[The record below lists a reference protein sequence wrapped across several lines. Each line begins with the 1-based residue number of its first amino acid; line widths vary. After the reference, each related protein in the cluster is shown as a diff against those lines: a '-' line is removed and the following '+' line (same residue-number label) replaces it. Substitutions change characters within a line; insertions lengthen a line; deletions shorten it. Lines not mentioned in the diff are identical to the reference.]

1 MGLTGADEAAAALRA
16 CLEPAGVVCDFQ
28 ALPDYP
34 TITKLRAMS
43 RHQQLIRMDFEDGF
57 GGYDSGPLLGRYRGA
72 LADCDAVV
80 LSDYGKGTLAP
91 VAELIAAA
99 RTAGRPVVIDPKG
112 TDFARYRG
120 ATLLTPNLH
129 EFEAVVG
136 ACADVTEIERR
147 GEALRTEL
155 DLHALLVTRSEQGM
169 TLIEAGRAP
178 LHIPTRAREV
188 YDVTGAGDTVVSVIA
203 AGLAAGEDLASAVVL
218 ANLAAGVVVG
228 KLGTATASVE
238 ELRRA
243 LREDEAVEQ
252 GVVSAGRL
260 AELASEARAHGETL
274 VMTNGCFDILHEGHV
289 RYLDEAR
296 ALGDRLIVAVNSDA
310 SVSGLKGPG
319 RPVNPLES
327 RMAVLAALRSV
338 DWVVPFD
345 APTPEALI
353 CAISPQILVK
363 GGDYSPEQIA
373 GAQCVREAGGEVRI
387 IEFVDGHSTT
397 STIARIRALS

>member
-1 MGLTGADEAAAALRA
+1 M
-16 CLEPAGVVCDFQ
+16 
-28 ALPDYP
+28 
-34 TITKLRAMS
+34 
-43 RHQQLIRMDFEDGF
+43 
-57 GGYDSGPLLGRYRGA
+57 
-72 LADCDAVV
+72 
-80 LSDYGKGTLAP
+80 
-91 VAELIAAA
+91 
-99 RTAGRPVVIDPKG
+99 
-112 TDFARYRG
+112 
-120 ATLLTPNLH
+120 
-129 EFEAVVG
+129 
-136 ACADVTEIERR
+136 
-147 GEALRTEL
+147 
-155 DLHALLVTRSEQGM
+155 
-169 TLIEAGRAP
+169 
-178 LHIPTRAREV
+178 REV